1 MSDESN
7 EQIPV
12 GGLIYVD
19 VLIVTAICGG
29 LINLFLFIRFL
40 KYRHEIFLSSRYP
53 QLIIVYCLISLITSI
68 IVLPLVFH
76 YEIKEQR
83 DYGYYMEIISE
94 FFEEALFMILLS
106 IIVGRSYLLYFDY
119 NFAQAT
125 VDQNWRGKIVSNEQ
139 NFWLKYRNSYGN
151 IRFVIHFLFAIN
163 GIFLI
168 GLICVTVVIVSEHNI
183 SLFHY
188 FTIFGVSPFYT
199 ICIVYL
205 LYKIRRSINDTFFIK
220 KEITFLS
227 TFVVFRIIALLID
240 IIIAGATHH
249 HGASLLV
256 FYTVEVLTQFTS
268 VWIQSCWVLNKLKY
282 QNDEEFTPSEKIIK
296 ENVKMIDILTYKFGF
311 ESLVRHCVNELSV
324 ENVLFCVEI
333 AQFRYYFQQNSLSG
347 KLKFENNLINVNTH
361 DFVECIN
368 YHSDDEK
375 QPQFKCMING
385 ISTSNMKRFQ
395 EAMMSNKYVPIA
407 SQLLS
412 SPISASCASTQ
423 SCMNVDINGGR
434 VRTLS
439 QSEVEPAADL
449 YSKSIY
455 EYVVH
460 LYTKYIKNSADL
472 CINIPGDIRS
482 DLTKVFISGNKENVY
497 KYIESLQENS
507 KEDKIFVETY
517 LYHIFDA
524 AFADIWNLLNID
536 SFVRF
541 RRTAEYAKVAKKIV
555 ADKSV

>member
-1 MSDESN
+1 MSDESS
-7 EQIPV
+7 EQMPAAS
-12 GGLIYVD
+12 LIYVD
-19 VLIVTAICGG
+19 VLIATAICGG

-83 DYGYYMEIISE
+83 EYGYYMEIISE
-94 FFEEALFMILLS
+94 FFEEAFFMILLS
-106 IIVGRSYLLYFDY
+106 IIIGRSYLLYFDY

-151 IRFVIHFLFAIN
+151 INFVVRFLCIIN

-168 GLICVTVVIVSEHNI
+168 GLCCVTVVVVMQHNV

-188 FTIFGVSPFYT
+188 FTIFGVGPLFT

-205 LYKIRRSINDTFFIK
+205 LYKIRRSINDIFFIK

-324 ENVLFCVEI
+324 E
-333 AQFRYYFQQNSLSG
+333 
-347 KLKFENNLINVNTH
+347 
-361 DFVECIN
+361 
-368 YHSDDEK
+368 
-375 QPQFKCMING
+375 
-385 ISTSNMKRFQ
+385 
-395 EAMMSNKYVPIA
+395 
-407 SQLLS
+407 
-412 SPISASCASTQ
+412 
-423 SCMNVDINGGR
+423 
-434 VRTLS
+434 
-439 QSEVEPAADL
+439 
-449 YSKSIY
+449 
-455 EYVVH
+455 
-460 LYTKYIKNSADL
+460 
-472 CINIPGDIRS
+472 
-482 DLTKVFISGNKENVY
+482 
-497 KYIESLQENS
+497 
-507 KEDKIFVETY
+507 
-517 LYHIFDA
+517 
-524 AFADIWNLLNID
+524 
-536 SFVRF
+536 
-541 RRTAEYAKVAKKIV
+541 
-555 ADKSV
+555 